1 MIAVY
6 VVLGIVALFAI
17 GAIASYNRFARQVNL
32 VKESWR
38 QIDVELTRRHDLIP
52 NLVATVKGYAAH
64 EQATLERVTAL
75 RGAAV
80 EPTDQLATR
89 AARED
94 ALTAGVDQ
102 LFAVAEAYPS
112 LQADRSFHDL
122 QRELVDTEDR
132 IASSRRLYNGNVR
145 ALNTRIEAFPSSMTA
160 KYMHVEPAEYFEAS
174 DADRTVPKS
183 EFA

>member
-6 VVLGIVALFAI
+6 VVSGIVLLFVI
-17 GAIASYNRFARQVNL
+17 GAIASYNRFARQENL

-64 EQATLERVTAL
+64 EQATFAQVTAL
-75 RGAAV
+75 RGAAI
-80 EPTDQLATR
+80 EPTERLATR

-94 ALTAGVDQ
+94 ALTAGVDR

-112 LQADRSFHDL
+112 LQADRSFHEL
-122 QRELVDTEDR
+122 QRELIDTEDR

-145 ALNTRIEAFPSSMTA
+145 ALNTRIDAFPSSVTA
-160 KYMHVEPAEYFEAS
+160 RYMRIEPAEYFEAG
-174 DADRTVPKS
+174 DADRAVPKS

>member
-6 VVLGIVALFAI
+6 VVLGIVLFFAL
-17 GAIASYNRFARQVNL
+17 GAVASYNRFARQVNL

-64 EQATLERVTAL
+64 EQATFERVTAL
-75 RGAAV
+75 RGAAA

-89 AARED
+89 ARRED
-94 ALTAGVDQ
+94 ALTAGVSQ
-102 LFAVAEAYPS
+102 LLAVAEAYPL
-112 LQADRSFHDL
+112 LQADRLFGDL
-122 QRELVDTEDR
+122 QHELVDTEDR
-132 IASSRRLYNGNVR
+132 IASTRRLYNGNVR
-145 ALNTRIEAFPSSMTA
+145 AFNTRIDAFPSSVTA
-160 KYMHVEPAEYFEAS
+160 KYMHLEPAEYFEA
-174 DADRTVPKS
+174 ADGDRVLPKS